1 MKTTTLLAA
10 AATLALAAFS
20 STNSSAQTLKVWKN
34 GEVLFSAETS
44 AVDSISFHDYGTL
57 TDLGKT
63 FVAVDLGLPSGTK
76 WATFNLGATAP
87 EEYGDYYAWGET
99 APKRATTTT
108 GATISTP
115 RTAAARS

>member
-1 MKTTTLLAA
+1 MKTRRTFLAA
-10 AATLALAAFS
+10 AATLALAALS

-44 AVDSISFHDYGTL
+44 AVDSISFHDYGTSFHDLGTL

-63 FVAVDLGLPSGTK
+63 FEAVDLGLPSGTK

-87 EEYGDYYAWGET
+87 EEYGNYFE
-99 APKRATTTT
+99 
-108 GATISTP
+108 
-115 RTAAARS
+115 